1 MPYPEVSAHSV
12 ESAHYKTLGDCTNGN
27 VRKICGYRR
36 DSVVKPLI
44 LLDVDGVLNP
54 AVRPGLGGEQTL
66 LRLSHQKKA
75 LVLRLA
81 RIGRIAWIST
91 WPPDAVAGL
100 EAQLGLDT
108 APLRVRLIFHR
119 TDADVPTPKLSS
131 LKRWLSRME
140 ALEEADWG
148 CVVWIDDVLGP
159 DAKAWAERH
168 KQPVHL
174 VQPHPGPGLTE
185 DQVRGIEAFVAQL

>member
-1 MPYPEVSAHSV
+1 M
-12 ESAHYKTLGDCTNGN
+12 
-27 VRKICGYRR
+27 
-36 DSVVKPLI
+36 KPVI

-54 AVRPGLGGEQTL
+54 VVHPGRGGEQPT
-66 LRLSHQKKA
+66 LRLSNQKKA

-91 WPPDAVAGL
+91 WPADAVAGL
-100 EAQLGLDT
+100 EGQLGLGVE
-108 APLRVRLIFHR
+108 ALRVVMIFR
-119 TDADVPTPKLSS
+119 RADADVPTPKLSS

-140 ALEEADWG
+140 ALEEADWD

-159 DAKAWAERH
+159 DARAWAEGYKH
-168 KQPVHL
+168 PVHL

-185 DQVRGIEAFVAQL
+185 DQVRGIEAFVTEGES